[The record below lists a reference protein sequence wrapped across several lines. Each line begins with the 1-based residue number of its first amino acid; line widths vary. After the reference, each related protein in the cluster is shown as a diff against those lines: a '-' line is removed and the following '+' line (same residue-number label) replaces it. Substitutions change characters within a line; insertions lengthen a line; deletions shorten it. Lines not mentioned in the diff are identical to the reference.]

1 MANKTNTQATQG
13 YAPNH
18 TTVPALINKP
28 LIFVA
33 PAELTVAGGEIW
45 IAVSNS
51 DPNYGGCY
59 VYASNDN
66 TSYKKIGKLDGNAKQ
81 GVLTSALSS
90 VSPPFAVQDSLT
102 LKLNNPT
109 DDLESV
115 SQQTFTNKDSLCY
128 VGGEFL
134 VYKTATLTAPSSYTL
149 STLTRGLYKRPTGA
163 DLNAD
168 FCLLDNAIFKKSFP
182 AHKVGTTLY
191 FKFQCFNLVGKGLQ
205 DLADLYAY
213 SFLVT
218 DNGGINAL
226 LADLPYRGT
235 FTSLST
241 LTATLPTAKPG
252 DYAQV
257 NSGNGVQNYFW
268 DHRAREWL
276 NLAVTSALSAAS
288 VQQYALNAEADT
300 YPTLISNLQ
309 LSAGIYQVLGYLG
322 TSAALGS
329 ITIALRTQDST
340 LSTLTSSALG
350 YHWQTANTLLS
361 LSQSTDI
368 DIIIWGE
375 NARLSTL
382 IFDAQS
388 SLTPASSSTILNT
401 NSDITL
407 NTDQQFLP
415 LSSLQLINT
424 ALAPVLNNQLRLP
437 SIPSSD
443 LLLGRMSILK
453 DSGETEEYNDISL
466 HLVEGIAYARLN
478 EADAITGMGSVS
490 YLIYG

>member
-1 MANKTNTQATQG
+1 MANKTTTQAAHG

-18 TTVPALINKP
+18 TTVPAPINTP
-28 LIFVA
+28 IIFIA
-33 PAELTVAGGEIW
+33 PTALTVAGGEIW
-45 IAVSNS
+45 IAVSNP

-66 TSYKKIGKLDGNAKQ
+66 TSYKRIGKLDGNAKQ

-90 VSPPFAVQDSLT
+90 VSPPFTAQNSLT
-102 LKLNNPT
+102 LTLSNPT
-109 DDLESV
+109 HDLESV
-115 SQQTFTNKDSLCY
+115 STETFTNKDSLCY

-134 VYKTATLTAPSSYTL
+134 VYKTATLTAPHTYTL
-149 STLTRGLYKRPTGA
+149 STLTRGVYNSPTGA
-163 DLNAD
+163 PNNAD

-191 FKFQCFNLVGKGLQ
+191 FKFQCFNLVSKGLQ
-205 DLADLYAY
+205 DLAELTAY
-213 SFLVT
+213 SFLVSS
-218 DNGGINAL
+218 DGGINAL
-226 LADLPYRGT
+226 LADMPYRGT

-268 DHRAREWL
+268 DHRARQWL

-288 VQQYALNAEADT
+288 SQHALNAEADT

-309 LSAGIYQVLGYLG
+309 LSAGIYQVLAYLG

-329 ITIALRTQDST
+329 ISIELRTQDST

-350 YHWQTANTLLS
+350 YHWQTANTLLN

-368 DIIIWGE
+368 DIIMWGQ

-388 SLTPASSSTILNT
+388 SLSPASSSTILNT

-453 DSGETEEYNDISL
+453 DSGETEEYTDISL

-478 EADAITGMGSVS
+478 EAYAITGLGSVS